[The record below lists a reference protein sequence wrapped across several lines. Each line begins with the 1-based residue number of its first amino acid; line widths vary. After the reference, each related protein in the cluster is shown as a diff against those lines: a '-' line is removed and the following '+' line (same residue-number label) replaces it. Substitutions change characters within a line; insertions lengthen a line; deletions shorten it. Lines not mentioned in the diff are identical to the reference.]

1 MDYVARY
8 APRALGVLRIVAAL
22 MFLQHGLAKLFG
34 FPPGAES
41 GPQPLLSLLGVAG
54 VIETVTGVLLVLGL
68 FTRPAAFVAAGFAA
82 AAYWYAHG
90 TQSFYPIL
98 NQGELAALY
107 CFVFLYLFFAGP
119 GAFSLDGRRTRN
131 GLG

>member
-34 FPPGAES
+34 FPPGAEP

-54 VIETVTGVLLVLGL
+54 AIETVTGVLLVLGL

-82 AAYWYAHG
+82 AAY
-90 TQSFYPIL
+90 
-98 NQGELAALY
+98 
-107 CFVFLYLFFAGP
+107 
-119 GAFSLDGRRTRN
+119 
-131 GLG
+131 